1 MFCIVT
7 WLWAGQ
13 RRVRGSAPGRSTQ
26 THNQWTPDALLR
38 GVKQPGREF
47 DHSPSSSAEA
57 GNEWIS
63 NSMACDGQPH
73 LN

>member
-1 MFCIVT
+1 VFRIVT

-13 RRVRGSAPGRSTQ
+13 RRDRGSAPEKSTQ
-26 THNQWTPDALLR
+26 TYNQERSDALLR
-38 GVKQPGREF
+38 GVKQPGREL
-47 DHSPSSSAEA
+47 DHSPPSGAEV

-63 NSMACDGQPH
+63 NSMVCEGQIH